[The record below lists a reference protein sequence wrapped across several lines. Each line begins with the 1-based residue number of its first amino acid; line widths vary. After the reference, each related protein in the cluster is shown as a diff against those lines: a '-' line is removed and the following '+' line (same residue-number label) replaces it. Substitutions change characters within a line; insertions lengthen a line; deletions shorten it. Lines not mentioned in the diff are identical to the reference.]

1 MKNLTHQNKL
11 LLFVP
16 AISIFLITLIPTLNH
31 SWPMSW
37 DVIYHVL
44 YAQVYT
50 QYGFVLINPLLNSPI
65 GQKIAYPPLFHFLI
79 VGLGMLFQRDYMV
92 IARSLQPFLAFFV
105 VLSVTYVGN
114 KFYGTLAGLS
124 AGFLMISSYII
135 FRIMLPVP
143 ENLALIFI
151 PLAVYFFFASVKE
164 KKLKYAFLSGILLL
178 LIAGTHQAALLC
190 LVLVISALTL
200 VELLLYRNFSVLK
213 NYGTFLF
220 SLIAILILFLGVI
233 LIFKPDLLN
242 SVFNQGITAALG
254 YSTSLTYTQP
264 LGVFKYL
271 QNFGLLVTGF
281 AVVGTFFAVKTRGKK
296 EIYLFTWIIV
306 LLLLSQAY
314 LFGINVLSPRVLIY
328 ILIPLSILAGFG
340 VKQTY
345 HRLKDHERYSSD
357 TFRSAFL
364 IVLFV
369 LSIFFGVLT
378 VENPNMGVFSAKT
391 EFGYVQIAPPS
402 SSEVDISNWFKL
414 NGDKNK
420 SITISNLYTGVLI
433 ATETGMPINYE
444 FDSINNETPRS
455 YFENNNIGYIV
466 YDKRLALPKENE
478 TLYRWESSSEMFSL
492 FYFNKILFESL
503 YALKPEFAVV
513 VYENNDFIVC
523 EIIK

>member
-1 MKNLTHQNKL
+1 
-11 LLFVP
+11 
-16 AISIFLITLIPTLNH
+16 
-31 SWPMSW
+31 
-37 DVIYHVL
+37 
-44 YAQVYT
+44 
-50 QYGFVLINPLLNSPI
+50 
-65 GQKIAYPPLFHFLI
+65 
-79 VGLGMLFQRDYMV
+79 
-92 IARSLQPFLAFFV
+92 
-105 VLSVTYVGN
+105 
-114 KFYGTLAGLS
+114 
-124 AGFLMISSYII
+124 
-135 FRIMLPVP
+135 
-143 ENLALIFI
+143 
-151 PLAVYFFFASVKE
+151 
-164 KKLKYAFLSGILLL
+164 
-178 LIAGTHQAALLC
+178 
-190 LVLVISALTL
+190 
-200 VELLLYRNFSVLK
+200 
-213 NYGTFLF
+213 
-220 SLIAILILFLGVI
+220 
-233 LIFKPDLLN
+233 
-242 SVFNQGITAALG
+242 
-254 YSTSLTYTQP
+254 
-264 LGVFKYL
+264 
-271 QNFGLLVTGF
+271 
-281 AVVGTFFAVKTRGKK
+281 
-296 EIYLFTWIIV
+296 LFTWIIV

-357 TFRSAFL
+357 MFRSAFL
-364 IVLFV
+364 IVLFA

-455 YFENNNIGYIV
+455 YFEYNNIGYIV

-478 TLYRWESSSEMFSL
+478 TLYHWESSSEMFSL

>member
-1 MKNLTHQNKL
+1 MKHLTSQNKL

-65 GQKIAYPPLFHFLI
+65 GQKIAYPPIFHFLI
-79 VGLGMLFQRDYMV
+79 AGLGMIFQKDYMA
-92 IARSLQPFLAFFV
+92 IARALQPFLAFFV
-105 VLSVTYVGN
+105 VLSVTYVG
-114 KFYGTLAGLS
+114 KRFYGTIAGLS

-135 FRIMLPVP
+135 YRIMLPVP

-151 PLAVYFFFASVKE
+151 PLAVYFFYASVKE
-164 KKLKYAFLSGILLL
+164 KKLKYALLSGILLV

-190 LVLVISALTL
+190 LILVISAITL
-200 VELLLYRNFSVLK
+200 VELLVYRNFGVLK
-213 NYGTFLF
+213 DYGAFLLSF
-220 SLIAILILFLGVI
+220 IAILILILVGI
-233 LIFKPDLLN
+233 LIFKPDLLDN
-242 SVFNQGITAALG
+242 MFNQGITAALG

-264 LGVFKYL
+264 LGFFKYL
-271 QNFGLLVTGF
+271 QNFGPLVTGF
-281 AVVGTFFAVKTRGKK
+281 AVIGTFFAVKTRHRK

-314 LFGINVLSPRVLIY
+314 WFGINVLSPRVLIY

-340 VKQTY
+340 VKQAC
-345 HRLKDHERYSSD
+345 HWLKDQERYSS
-357 TFRSAFL
+357 TAFRSAFL
-364 IVLFV
+364 IGLFA
-369 LSIFFGVLT
+369 LSMFFGVLT
-378 VENPNMGVFSAKT
+378 VENPNMGLFSAKT

-402 SSEVDISNWFKL
+402 DSEVDLSNWFKL
-414 NGDKNK
+414 NGNKNK

-444 FDSINNETPRS
+444 FESINNETPIS
-455 YFENNNIGYIV
+455 YFEDNKIGYIV

-492 FYFNKILFESL
+492 FYYNKILFESL
-503 YALKPEFAVV
+503 YALKPEFTVM

-523 EIIK
+523 EIVK